1 MFNLKKILSDNNLVR
16 DIKTVISFLLAYA
29 IAVISNGL
37 IDNFSP
43 AALISIAVTFG
54 AVGTFFAIKIITNE
68 FTDRGMF
75 DEEETNESLKQRL
88 SKQTELSTQVKS
100 AVAYDILTQYN
111 KDKYDYLK
119 KVKYNDLKQ
128 KYELEIK
135 RYETMIENAKLLRS
149 FKWFNL
155 VNKHYINRLE
165 RLKIKI
171 SNKLAKL
178 SQNDIYVKYKPV
190 ELNHLKLS
198 NVASDEDNYNEAQ
211 RFSLTPQKKVRQR
224 MAVTNF
230 IKTFLFVGFQG
241 AAIAQITSWVEFI
254 IFLILMSLTLGA
266 TAITSY
272 VNTRRYANMN
282 YIAILDEKIEKLQ
295 WLIKE
300 QQTFDTNKET
310 VLQ

>member
-1 MFNLKKILSDNNLVR
+1 MFNLKKILSDTNLVR
-16 DIKTVISFLLAYA
+16 DIKTIIAFLFAYA

-37 IDNFSP
+37 IENFSP
-43 AALISIAVTFG
+43 SALVSVTVTLG
-54 AVGTFFAIKIITNE
+54 AFGTFFAIKIITNE

-75 DEEETNESLKQRL
+75 DEEETNDNLKQRL
-88 SKQTELSTQVKS
+88 SKQMELSTQIKS

-111 KDKYDYLK
+111 KDKFDYLK

-135 RYETMIENAKLLRS
+135 RYTTMIENAKLIRTL
-149 FKWFNL
+149 KWFNL
-155 VNKHYINRLE
+155 INKHYISRLE

-171 SNKLAKL
+171 TNKLAKL
-178 SQNDIYVKYKPV
+178 SENDIYVKYKPV

-198 NVASDEDNYNEAQ
+198 NVASDEDKYNEAQ

-224 MAVTNF
+224 MATTNF
-230 IKTFLFVGFQG
+230 VKTFFFVGFQG

-254 IFLILMSLTLGA
+254 IFLVLMSLTLST

-282 YIAILDEKIEKLQ
+282 YMAILDEKIEKLQ

-300 QQTFDTNKET
+300 QQTFDKPTEPV
-310 VLQ
+310 VL

>member
-1 MFNLKKILSDNNLVR
+1 MFNLKKILNDVNLVR
-16 DIKTVISFLLAYA
+16 DIKTIIAFLFAYA

-37 IDNFSP
+37 IENFSP
-43 AALISIAVTFG
+43 AALVSITVTLG
-54 AVGTFFAIKIITNE
+54 ALGTFFAIKIITNE

-75 DEEETNESLKQRL
+75 DEEESNVNLKQRL
-88 SKQTELSTQVKS
+88 SKQMELSTQIKS
-100 AVAYDILTQYN
+100 TVAYDILTQYN
-111 KDKYDYLK
+111 KEKYEYLK

-128 KYELEIK
+128 KYELDVK
-135 RYETMIENAKLLRS
+135 RYTTMIENAKLIRTL
-149 FKWFNL
+149 KWFNL
-155 VNKHYINRLE
+155 INKHYISRLE
-165 RLKIKI
+165 RRKIKI
-171 SNKLAKL
+171 TNKLAKL
-178 SQNDIYVKYKPV
+178 SQNDIYVKYQPI

-224 MAVTNF
+224 MATTNF
-230 IKTFLFVGFQG
+230 IKTFFFVGFQG

-254 IFLILMSLTLGA
+254 IFLVLMSLTLGA

-282 YIAILDEKIEKLQ
+282 YISILDEKIEKLQ

-300 QQTFDTNKET
+300 QQTFDKPIEP
-310 VLQ
+310 VLS

>member
-1 MFNLKKILSDNNLVR
+1 MFNLKKILNDVNLVR
-16 DIKTVISFLLAYA
+16 DIKTIIAFLFAYA

-37 IDNFSP
+37 IENFSP
-43 AALISIAVTFG
+43 AALVSITVTLG
-54 AVGTFFAIKIITNE
+54 ALGTFFAIRIITNE

-75 DEEETNESLKQRL
+75 DEEESNENLKQRL
-88 SKQTELSTQVKS
+88 SKQMELSTQIKS
-100 AVAYDILTQYN
+100 TVAYDILTQYN

-135 RYETMIENAKLLRS
+135 RYTTMIENAKLIRTL
-149 FKWFNL
+149 KWFN
-155 VNKHYINRLE
+155 VINKHYISRLE

-171 SNKLAKL
+171 TNKLAKL
-178 SQNDIYVKYKPV
+178 SQNDIYVKYQPV

-198 NVASDEDNYNEAQ
+198 NVASDEDKYNEAQ
-211 RFSLTPQKKVRQR
+211 RFSITPQKKVRQR
-224 MAVTNF
+224 SATTNF
-230 IKTFLFVGFQG
+230 VKTFFFVGFQG

-254 IFLILMSLTLGA
+254 IFLVLMSLTLGA

-282 YIAILDEKIEKLQ
+282 YISILDEKIEKLQ

-300 QQTFDTNKET
+300 QQTFDKPTEP
-310 VLQ
+310 VLS